1 MYWKVTVKVRVTKSA
16 SATGVEDML
25 FHVDMLGLRQFGKAA
40 KPDCYTLGKS
50 VDLHEEPK

>member
-1 MYWKVTVKVRVTKSA
+1 MKVRVTKSA